1 MTININTNKAEVK
14 KIRKQIKDTGGFCP
28 YFKSKGK
35 SQLCMC
41 NDIIDAPEGTYCHMK
56 LYKKEIEGDN
66 NK

>member
-1 MTININTNKAEVK
+1 MTINIIKNKTEVK
-14 KIRKQIKDTGGFCP
+14 KIRKQIKETGGFCP

-41 NDIIDAPEGTYCHMK
+41 DEIINAPEGTYCHMN

-66 NK
+66 K